1 MAKISIGRITA
12 ILFFLMLVVGAV
24 FSLQK
29 ATQDIYSG
37 NYFRYPEKLHFDI
50 SSLVSYIL
58 ITIFILRYGYYL
70 AINRVTWGTIKD
82 DFLYLL
88 NRRYFTKVQWIL
100 NVLLFWLSLTGFVYY
115 LAISAMK
122 GSL

>member
-1 MAKISIGRITA
+1 MAKISIGRVTA
-12 ILFFLMLVVGAV
+12 ILFFLLLVVGAV

-29 ATQDIYSG
+29 VIQEISLG
-37 NYFRYPEKLHFDI
+37 NYFKYAERLRIDI
-50 SSLVSYIL
+50 SSLVIYSL

-70 AINRVTWGTIKD
+70 AINRVTWETIKG

-88 NRRYFTKVQWIL
+88 NKRYFSKTQWIL
-100 NVLLFWLSLTGFVYY
+100 NVLLFWLSLAGFIYY